1 MAKKNKEDWQCGD
14 CGATNSYKKET
25 CDAVQHEL
33 GEKNFNLKWQ
43 IRSLQDQLAQQRVE
57 GSYMTKAE
65 FVESFSAMLAQY
77 LDSQYSG
84 PNDRN
89 HPLDLA
95 TATVCFAE
103 SFFIVADHLKV
114 GPYLK
119 R

>member
-1 MAKKNKEDWQCGD
+1 MAKKNKDDWQCFD
-14 CGATNSYKKET
+14 CGHVNS
-25 CDAVQHEL
+25 H
-33 GEKNFNLKWQ
+33 KNESCKAPNHDIMEENLKLASK
-43 IRSLQDQLAQQRVE
+43 IRVLETMLSRQDIDDM
-57 GSYMTKAE
+57 YMTKAE
-65 FVESFSAMLAQY
+65 FVEAFSGMLAQY

-103 SFFIVADHLKV
+103 SFFIVADHLRVSPHK
-114 GPYLK
+114 K

>member
-1 MAKKNKEDWQCGD
+1 MAKKNKDDWQCGD

-33 GEKNFNLKWQ
+33 GEENFHLKWK
-43 IRSLQDQLAQQRVE
+43 IRNLEAQLASQRVE
-57 GSYMTKAE
+57 HTYFTKAE
-65 FVESFSAMLAQY
+65 FVESFSAMLSQY

-84 PNDRN
+84 PDDKN

-103 SFFIVADHLKV
+103 SFFIVADHLRV
-114 GPYLK
+114 GPHLK